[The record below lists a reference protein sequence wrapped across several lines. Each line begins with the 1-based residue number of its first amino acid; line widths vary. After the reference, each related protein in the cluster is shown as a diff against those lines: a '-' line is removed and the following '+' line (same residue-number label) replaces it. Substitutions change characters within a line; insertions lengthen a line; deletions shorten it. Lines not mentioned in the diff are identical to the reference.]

1 MARKKKTNKKRGA
14 ETDEE
19 DAEDDESVSFF
30 ASLHRDAGRSIA
42 AVVLLTLGILFA
54 LGFFKSAGII
64 GVFFDR
70 SAGMALGWGKWIFP
84 FILFLSAIFLF
95 RRKTSSRSDLIKLG
109 GLTIAFLSVLGIFH
123 FFQSG
128 DLETVATKG
137 QGGGYVGFLL
147 AWMFLKLAGKIGG
160 AVLFVAL
167 FLVGIIAAFNVSFSG
182 FFDRVRTLFSR
193 ESESEEKGSGETD
206 RETTDTL
213 AAGIPEAA
221 EATGGAASSE
231 IAVPA
236 PSSAETA
243 PQSPETESERLEKG
257 NIKNIR
263 FADEKEG
270 QDGNTA
276 QSIHSP
282 ESLASVPAY
291 FLASAEEREPAP
303 RRRKP
308 KPKRFWQLPPLS
320 LLEASEEEGVAG
332 GDTSE
337 RAEIIRD
344 TLAHFG
350 IVVTPK
356 EVKVG
361 PAVTQYTFSPASGVK
376 LSRIVSLGND
386 LALALAAPSIRIEAP
401 IPGKALVGIE
411 VPNASQ
417 ATVRLRNIFQSV
429 AFVKRHS
436 PLTVSLGKDVYGE
449 YTVANLA
456 KMPHLLV
463 AGATNSGKS
472 VFINSLLISLLYQN
486 SPDDLQ
492 FVLVDPKRVELSPYN
507 GIPHLISDVIV
518 DPKKVVNALRS
529 MVGEMDRRYRLL
541 EQVGARDIESY
552 RDRCERGEK
561 RTIELPGG
569 GTREE
574 VLVPLPYVVIVIDE
588 MADIMMTHGR
598 EVEALIVRLAQMAR
612 AVGIHLVLA
621 TQRPSV
627 NVITGLIKANITS
640 RIAFQVATQIDS
652 RTILD
657 QSGAEKLLGRGDML
671 FSTAGLPQPKRLQ
684 SAFVSEDEVSNVV
697 EFLRAQKLSA
707 GYDES
712 INEDITKDRRGMN
725 SSPQGNSSHEG
736 SEHSGSQY
744 STSDSS
750 SMATPSA
757 DVADTNESEFS
768 NGMVFSLEDADESLE
783 KDPRYEEAKRI
794 VIETGRASTSA
805 LQRRMGLGY
814 SRAARI
820 MDTLEQDGVIGPQDG
835 SKPREVF
842 GTSPKSKEDFDE
854 PSDVVSTDSSE
865 STETKDKWQV

>member
-1 MARKKKTNKKRGA
+1 MARKKKTKRNR
-14 ETDEE
+14 TDEFDE
-19 DAEDDESVSFF
+19 DAADDESVSFLL
-30 ASLHRDAGRSIA
+30 SLHKDAGRSIA

-54 LGFFKSAGII
+54 LGFFRNAGII

-84 FILFLSAIFLF
+84 FILFLSAVFLF

-109 GLTIAFLSVLGIFH
+109 GLTIAFLSVLGLFH
-123 FFQSG
+123 FFQNG

-147 AWMFLKLAGKIGG
+147 AWMFLTLAGKIGG
-160 AVLFVAL
+160 AVMFIAL
-167 FLVGIIAAFNVSFSG
+167 FLVGMIAAFNVSFVG
-182 FFDRVRTLFSR
+182 FFDSLRSLFSR
-193 ESESEEKGSGETD
+193 EAAEEKEGEEVPETATLDIGASGEKTI
-206 RETTDTL
+206 
-213 AAGIPEAA
+213 ASV
-221 EATGGAASSE
+221 SSE
-231 IAVPA
+231 VIATASTALEAVPK
-236 PSSAETA
+236 P
-243 PQSPETESERLEKG
+243 PETESERLEKG

-263 FADEKEG
+263 FADETED
-270 QDGNTA
+270 QQGNAT
-276 QSIHSP
+276 QSATSR

-291 FLASAEEREPAP
+291 FLASAEERELAP

-320 LLEASEEEGVAG
+320 LLESSEDEGIAG

-350 IVVTPK
+350 IAVTPK

-361 PAVTQYTFSPASGVK
+361 PSVTQYTFSPASGVK
-376 LSRIVSLGND
+376 LSRIVSLGSD

-417 ATVRLRNIFQSV
+417 ATVRLRNIFQST

-449 YTVANLA
+449 YAVANLA

-472 VFINSLLISLLYQN
+472 VFINSLLVSLLYQN

-492 FVLVDPKRVELSPYN
+492 LVLVDPKRVELSPYN
-507 GIPHLISDVIV
+507 GIPHLISEVIV
-518 DPKKVVNALRS
+518 DSKKVVNALRS
-529 MVGEMDRRYRLL
+529 MAGEMDRRYRLL

-552 RDRCERGEK
+552 RERCERGEK

-574 VLVPLPYVVIVIDE
+574 ALLPLPYVVIVIDE

-671 FSTAGLPQPKRLQ
+671 FSMAGLPQPKRLQ
-684 SAFVSEDEVSNVV
+684 SAFLSEDEVSNVV

-712 INEDITKDRRGMN
+712 IGDDITKDRKATN
-725 SSPQGNSSHEG
+725 TPVPVASSEREG
-736 SEHSGSQY
+736 DQY
-744 STSDSS
+744 SVPASLVSPASSGGGSD
-750 SMATPSA
+750 
-757 DVADTNESEFS
+757 ESEFS

-842 GTSPKSKEDFDE
+842 GASPKSKEDFDE
-854 PSDVVSTDSSE
+854 PADLVSTDSSE
-865 STETKDKWQV
+865 STDTKDKWQV

>member
-1 MARKKKTNKKRGA
+1 MARKKKTNKKQA
-14 ETDEE
+14 IETSDE
-19 DAEDDESVSFF
+19 DMADDESASFF
-30 ASLHRDAGRSIA
+30 SSLHRDAGRSIA
-42 AVVLLTLGILFA
+42 AIVLSTLGILFA

-64 GVFFDR
+64 GIFFDR

-84 FILFLSAIFLF
+84 FILFLSAAFLF
-95 RRKTSSRSDLIKLG
+95 RRKTSSKSDLIKLS
-109 GLTIAFLSVLGIFH
+109 GLTIAFLSVLGLFH

-128 DLETVATKG
+128 DLETVATQG
-137 QGGGYVGFLL
+137 QGGGYLGFLL
-147 AWMFLKLAGKIGG
+147 AWMFLKLAGTIGG
-160 AVLFVAL
+160 TVLFIAL
-167 FLVGIIAAFNVSFSG
+167 FLVGVIAAFNVSFVGS
-182 FFDRVRTLFSR
+182 FDRVRSMFSR
-193 ESESEEKGSGETD
+193 EVDEDGETVD
-206 RETTDTL
+206 APDGNGDAS
-213 AAGIPEAA
+213 AALSGVVEAA
-221 EATGGAASSE
+221 NVTASPSE
-231 IAVPA
+231 VITTTPSPA
-236 PSSAETA
+236 PETKPLAET
-243 PQSPETESERLEKG
+243 ETERLEKG

-263 FADEKEG
+263 FADEKEDQLKNETSSSASAEG
-270 QDGNTA
+270 
-276 QSIHSP
+276 
-282 ESLASVPAY
+282 SLASVPAY
-291 FLASAEEREPAP
+291 FLTNAEERELSP

-308 KPKRFWQLPPLS
+308 KPKRFWQLPPLN
-320 LLEASEEEGVAG
+320 LLEVSDDDGVAG

-337 RAEIIRD
+337 RADIIRD

-350 IVVTPK
+350 IAVTPK

-401 IPGKALVGIE
+401 IPGKSLVGIE

-417 ATVRLRNIFQSV
+417 ATVRLRNIFQSA

-449 YTVANLA
+449 YAVANLA

-472 VFINSLLISLLYQN
+472 VFINSLLVSLLYQN

-492 FVLVDPKRVELSPYN
+492 LVLVDPKRVELSPYN

-552 RDRCERGEK
+552 RERCDRGEK
-561 RTIELPGG
+561 RTVELPGG
-569 GTREE
+569 GTRDET
-574 VLVPLPYVVIVIDE
+574 LLPLPYVVIVIDE

-671 FSTAGLPQPKRLQ
+671 FSMAGLPQPKRLQ

-707 GYDES
+707 GYDEP
-712 INEDITKDRRGMN
+712 IGEDITKDRK
-725 SSPQGNSSHEG
+725 SSGVSMSSVSSGAGLEESHRMTAG
-736 SEHSGSQY
+736 SP
-744 STSDSS
+744 STSL
-750 SMATPSA
+750 APH
-757 DVADTNESEFS
+757 ESDEAEFS
-768 NGMVFSLEDADESLE
+768 NGMVFSLEDADESPE

-820 MDTLEQDGVIGPQDG
+820 MDALEQDGVIGPQDG
-835 SKPREVF
+835 SKPREIF
-842 GTSPKSKEDFDE
+842 GASSKPKEDFDE
-854 PSDVVSTDSSE
+854 PADLMSTDSSE
-865 STETKDKWQV
+865 SSETKDKWQV